1 MFGYVTPYKMEL
13 KMKDYENFK
22 AYYCGLCMAIK
33 KSFGNIP
40 RVVINYDM
48 TFLAIL
54 LDSLNDS
61 KNQYIKNRCMVH
73 PLNKRIMIINNKA
86 LDYAALCNVVLAYY
100 KLKDNIIDDNS
111 IKDKLGTIFLKGYLN
126 KSNDEMSN
134 LIKNIAEKLNNLN
147 KLENNPQNISL
158 DEISHP
164 FADLTGFIIMEYNK
178 NLAYKE
184 DLYRLGYNLGKWIYI
199 IDAYDDLKDDMNK
212 NKFNPLNIIMNLNN
226 LNYQDF
232 EGQIKDRI
240 DFVLTAS
247 AKQCLDSMNVLP
259 LKKNYE
265 LLYNILQFGIMDKMY
280 KIFNKEKIKNEK
292 PI

>member
-13 KMKDYENFK
+13 KMKDYEKFK
-22 AYYCGLCMAIK
+22 AYYCGLCIAIK

-54 LDSLNDS
+54 LDSLNDEA
-61 KNQYIKNRCMVH
+61 NQYVKSRCIVH
-73 PLNKRIMIINNKA
+73 PLNKRIMIIDNKA
-86 LDYAALCNVVLAYY
+86 LDYAAFCNVVLAYY

-126 KSNDEMSN
+126 KSNEEMKH
-134 LIKNIAEKLNNLN
+134 LIENISEKLNVLN
-147 KLENNPQNISL
+147 TLENNPQNIIL

-178 NLAYKE
+178 NLVYKE

-199 IDAYDDLKDDMNK
+199 IDAYDDLEEDMRK
-212 NKFNPLNIIMNLNN
+212 NKFNPLNVIMNLDNID
-226 LNYQDF
+226 YKDF
-232 EGQIKDRI
+232 EIQIRDRI

-247 AKQCLDSMNVLP
+247 AMQCLDSMSALP
-259 LKKNYE
+259 IKKNSE

-280 KIFNKEKIKNEK
+280 KIFNKEKIKNGK